1 MLERSVANESER
13 CMLTNLEF
21 ERPALWREACHLY
34 SVIPVHYSLH
44 NKLQM
49 DLNPRSTQLHTSK
62 MTLTIC

>member
-1 MLERSVANESER
+1 
-13 CMLTNLEF
+13 MLTNLEF